1 MRRRDDVEVAA
12 WLAKAD
18 GDLRMARFAVNH
30 VDPLFDQACF
40 HAQQA
45 AEKALKALAVALELS
60 PPRTHD
66 LLVLLAALRATLPEA
81 AALEGEAE
89 LLSNYSVG
97 PRYPSFLAAET
108 EEEAHAAIA
117 AATTVVQ
124 WVLARVH

>member
-18 GDLRMARFAVNH
+18 GDLRMARFAVGH

-40 HAQQA
+40 HAQPA
-45 AEKALKALAVALELS
+45 AEKALKGLVVALEVE
-60 PPRTHD
+60 PQRTHD
-66 LLVLLAALRATLPEA
+66 LLVLLAGLRATLPDA
-81 AALEGEAE
+81 ATLEGEAE

-124 WVLARVH
+124 WVLARVQ